1 MEWWNTYKLA
11 AATLIRR
18 VGSFIYDDD
27 DDDTSLA
34 LYMFRIFRCFYFDE
48 ILIDSDLRIMRSEI
62 RFNSGMSLLTAQYR
76 TTLLMI

>member
-1 MEWWNTYKLA
+1 MAMEWWNTYKLA

-18 VGSFIYDDD
+18 VGSFIY

-48 ILIDSDLRIMRSEI
+48 ILIDSDLRIMGSEI
-62 RFNSGMSLLTAQYR
+62 RFNSGMSLLTAQ
-76 TTLLMI
+76 